1 MIWTIPDKNKV
12 VLYVAALCEFYDL
25 QRVFGFVREV
35 RNLSPV
41 PVFRQDWK
49 LGEQAEEAAA
59 FKRPGPS
66 YIAHVCSCAGTTSSE
81 FLYIAHVP
89 GQQAQSSYQI
99 TVFFYLSKKTAI

>member
-25 QRVFGFVREV
+25 QRAFGFVREV

-49 LGEQAEEAAA
+49 LDEQAEEA
-59 FKRPGPS
+59 GVS
-66 YIAHVCSCAGTTSSE
+66 
-81 FLYIAHVP
+81 VP
-89 GQQAQSSYQI
+89 CGLEI
-99 TVFFYLSKKTAI
+99 